1 MQDPRIYYVE
11 WRTYGSKVV
20 QKRVFRDTTYEK
32 LMYHLSTASDIVYL
46 YFEDITN
53 QPIIDFER
61 KVAENYAM

>member
-20 QKRVFRDTTYEK
+20 QKRVFRDTTYENV
-32 LMYHLSTASDIVYL
+32 MYYLCTASDIVYL

-53 QPIIDFER
+53 QSVVDFER
-61 KVAENYAM
+61 KVAENYEV